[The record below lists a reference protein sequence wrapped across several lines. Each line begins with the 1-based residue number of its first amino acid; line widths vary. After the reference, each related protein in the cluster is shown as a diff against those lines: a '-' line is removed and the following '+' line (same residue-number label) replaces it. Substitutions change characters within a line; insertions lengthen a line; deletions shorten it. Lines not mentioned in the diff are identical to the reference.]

1 MKTSLKYAPGADP
14 AMRRGRKDGNE
25 APKSDDDDR
34 EVKDMTDD
42 EVVKALGDVSDQI
55 KNFAEDAKKKMDAG
69 ESLTKEV
76 KSDVDKLLVKQTE
89 LSTRLTDAEQKLARR
104 GGGDRPQAEKS
115 VGAQFVENERVK
127 SFLEDGR
134 SGSVKIG
141 VKSITSLPASAG
153 DLVVEDRVPG
163 IVTQPLRRFTIRDLL
178 TPGSTASNAIEYVEE
193 TGFTNNAAPQS
204 EGDQKAESAVSYDL
218 KTVGVK
224 TIAHFMHV
232 SKQILDDSP
241 QLQSQIDF
249 RLRYGLQ
256 FVEEM
261 QLLKGD
267 GTGPNIHGI
276 IPQASAYSA
285 PITVSGETK
294 IDRLRISLL
303 QAELAEYPATGIVL
317 HPSDWAE
324 IELTKDT
331 QGRYI
336 FANPQQMAGPSL
348 WGRPVVATQ
357 AMDEGDFLTGAFMLG
372 AQIFDREQAAVEL
385 STEDRDNFIKN
396 MITIRGEERLA
407 LAVYRPEA
415 FNTGAFA

>member
-415 FNTGAFA
+415 VNTGAFA